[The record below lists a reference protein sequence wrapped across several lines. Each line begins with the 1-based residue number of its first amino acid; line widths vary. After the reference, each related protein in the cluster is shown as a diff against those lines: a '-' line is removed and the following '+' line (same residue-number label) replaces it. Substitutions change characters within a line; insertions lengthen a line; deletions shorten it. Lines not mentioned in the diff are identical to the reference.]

1 MLPNIMILQKSLEIA
16 RVFSVVVVLR
26 YQKLQSLEIT
36 AKMSKG
42 SKGPNQ
48 MESSFQIPI
57 NTPMLLQGGRKHR
70 MRPPSLEASAEESG
84 GHVEGNL

>member
-1 MLPNIMILQKSLEIA
+1 MILQKSLEIA

-26 YQKLQSLEIT
+26 YQKLQW
-36 AKMSKG
+36 

-70 MRPPSLEASAEESG
+70 MRPRLWRHQPKRAVAMWKEICE
-84 GHVEGNL
+84 

>member
-1 MLPNIMILQKSLEIA
+1 MILQKSLEIA

-70 MRPPSLEASAEESG
+70 MRPRLWRHQPKRAVAMWKEICE
-84 GHVEGNL
+84 